1 MNDHK
6 YYFAADSHM
15 LKGMQKV
22 GKSSYLLSKSGKLQ
36 TGLKKYGRYWYFG
49 NKQGK
54 LQTGLKKVKKSTYN
68 YFSPKTFRKY
78 FKNVNTKKAY

>member
-1 MNDHK
+1 MNGHK
-6 YYFAADSHM
+6 YYFAANSHM

-22 GKSSYLLSKSGKLQ
+22 GKSSYLLSKS
-36 TGLKKYGRYWYFG
+36 
-49 NKQGK
+49 GK